1 MSALFV
7 LNPELSLAG
16 RTFDVA
22 VVLSVAD
29 FLKAQDKE
37 AFDRVERLF
46 EYSVLPH
53 SAGDVARQ
61 TPENEP
67 AKQGE
72 LDRYKNQL
80 YGKVEDEYRNERE
93 HQNRNKQKLVE
104 RVHKVSALHE
114 PLKLLK

>member
-16 RTFDVA
+16 RTLDVT
-22 VVLSVAD
+22 VVLSVAY
-29 FLKAQDKE
+29 FLKAQYKE

-46 EYSVLPH
+46 EYSVFPH
-53 SAGDVARQ
+53 SAGNVARQ

-67 AKQGE
+67 AEQGE
-72 LDRYKNQL
+72 LNRYKNQL

-104 RVHKVSALHE
+104 RVHKVSALHK

>member
-16 RTFDVA
+16 RTLDVT
-22 VVLSVAD
+22 VVLPVAD
-29 FLKAQDKE
+29 FLKAQYKE
-37 AFDRVERLF
+37 AFDGVERLF
-46 EYSVLPH
+46 ENSVLPH

-67 AKQGE
+67 AEQGE
-72 LDRYKNQL
+72 LDSNKNQL
-80 YGKVEDEYRNERE
+80 YRKVEDEYRNERE

-104 RVHKVSALHE
+104 RVHKISALHK
-114 PLKLLK
+114 PLKFLK